1 MTAAEIAKSLGEAR
15 PEGDNWKCRCPLCG
29 RPILSLRDNP
39 AGRFGLDI
47 HCFGGCTSAAVR
59 AELKDRHLL
68 DGKPNGHATA
78 FDGARHQATE
88 DAKRQAKTANALD
101 FWRADTMPGDDTP
114 GGVYLAG
121 RLLMHRPMPDTLRF
135 TYAIYHPSEQRTFP
149 AVIAL
154 LEHEKLGRVAIH
166 AICLNTLDPTSKL
179 TIMDRKF
186 SMGPVK
192 GAAVRLFPAGPEL
205 AIGEGIET
213 CLAFQQATGIPAWAT
228 LGDNMANFEPPPI
241 ETVSTLILIEDQDK
255 PGRRTVAKA
264 AARFTSMG
272 YQIRIARPL
281 TGKDV
286 NDALLA
292 IGLDQAVCSIEDY
305 QQISGQAGVG
315 IEDFHA
321 YMPSH
326 SYIYIP
332 ARDMW
337 PASSV
342 NARIPPIPVGVDGD
356 GKKKFISA
364 AAWLDRN
371 RPVEQMTW
379 CPGKPTIIKDCLVS
393 LGGWIDRADVS
404 VFNLYRPPS
413 IKPGNPAEAKPWFD
427 HVRKIYPDD
436 ADHIINWLAH
446 RVQRPQEKINH
457 ALLLGG
463 VPNIGKDTILEPV
476 KHAIGPWNF
485 QDVSPKQVLGRFNG
499 FLKAVILRISEA
511 RDLGDFDRFQ
521 FYEHMKTYTAAPPD
535 VLRIDEKNLR
545 EY

>member
-192 GAAVRLFPAGPEL
+192 GVRLSASSRPVRSLRSARESRRASPSSRQPESRL
-205 AIGEGIET
+205 
-213 CLAFQQATGIPAWAT
+213 
-228 LGDNMANFEPPPI
+228 
-241 ETVSTLILIEDQDK
+241 
-255 PGRRTVAKA
+255 GRRSAT
-264 AARFTSMG
+264 T
-272 YQIRIARPL
+272 
-281 TGKDV
+281 
-286 NDALLA
+286 
-292 IGLDQAVCSIEDY
+292 
-305 QQISGQAGVG
+305 
-315 IEDFHA
+315 
-321 YMPSH
+321 
-326 SYIYIP
+326 
-332 ARDMW
+332 W
-337 PASSV
+337 P
-342 NARIPPIPVGVDGD
+342 
-356 GKKKFISA
+356 
-364 AAWLDRN
+364 
-371 RPVEQMTW
+371 
-379 CPGKPTIIKDCLVS
+379 
-393 LGGWIDRADVS
+393 
-404 VFNLYRPPS
+404 
-413 IKPGNPAEAKPWFD
+413 
-427 HVRKIYPDD
+427 
-436 ADHIINWLAH
+436 
-446 RVQRPQEKINH
+446 
-457 ALLLGG
+457 
-463 VPNIGKDTILEPV
+463 ILSRRRSRLCR
-476 KHAIGPWNF
+476 H
-485 QDVSPKQVLGRFNG
+485 
-499 FLKAVILRISEA
+499 
-511 RDLGDFDRFQ
+511 
-521 FYEHMKTYTAAPPD
+521 
-535 VLRIDEKNLR
+535 
-545 EY
+545 